1 MSDPFKWSS
10 PTGQALCQQI
20 LKETRL
26 SYEPHD
32 CQIEGVCQSLDG
44 VNLLAITPTGSD
56 KTSYY
61 IMYILVV
68 LAVINN
74 PLLCPTAK
82 FPKNPCLIVIC
93 PTIPLQLEM
102 VSKILLGCSS
112 ELTILKASKMDR
124 AGINVVS
131 INSATRDAASRLRE
145 EELCVT
151 AWTNGN
157 AIVAGPE
164 QLKLK
169 EFEQALL
176 DDLFWVRV
184 CGLGFDEVHLLNIW
198 GPRFRKDFLQ
208 MGFVK
213 VRLNDTHCPWIML

>member
-1 MSDPFKWSS
+1 MSDLFKWSS
-10 PTGQALCQQI
+10 PTGQALFRQI

-44 VNLLAITPTGSD
+44 VNLVVITPTRSG

-61 IMYILVV
+61 IMYIVVV

-102 VSKILLGCSS
+102 VSKILLGCSG
-112 ELTILKASKMDR
+112 ELTILKASKMDL

-145 EELCVT
+145 EELWVT
-151 AWTNGN
+151 A
-157 AIVAGPE
+157 
-164 QLKLK
+164 
-169 EFEQALL
+169 
-176 DDLFWVRV
+176 
-184 CGLGFDEVHLLNIW
+184 
-198 GPRFRKDFLQ
+198 
-208 MGFVK
+208 
-213 VRLNDTHCPWIML
+213 